1 MRVLMAALLG
11 AALFAAARP
20 AADASL
26 EKQADQS
33 YRARDWAAA
42 ARLYQAF
49 HDGGGG
55 TASTY
60 DNLGVALASLG
71 RWSEAEA
78 ALRKAVEINPRHRWA
93 YNHLGFV
100 YREQGRYEE
109 AIAMFRRQIE
119 FAPRDPYAYRN
130 LAGALVM
137 TGRLDDAEKAAA
149 ENQKYTYE
157 RGAVYIDMA
166 CNLNS
171 QSHPQQA
178 KKYLDQAAA
187 AGVERSL
194 LAQESAH
201 YFLTLRDY
209 RSAEQQYLKLAE
221 YQPYDP
227 VVAMRLGALYW
238 STGNLDKA
246 AAAFGRAIR
255 VDERDQVRIQ
265 TSANTSKTVSLEE
278 LRRDPGAGAAV
289 LGDVPADLGR
299 AALLVRLAGARANPV
314 GFERLCREFLTER
327 NPAPAEAWLHDAL
340 GWMLAQNGQTPAA
353 VEELDRAWA
362 LAPARMTAYHLGV
375 ALEKSGDLEKALPFY
390 ARSLAPLPETQIDC
404 GCEQPDL
411 AAREQAARAFYAKL
425 RGDAAGFEAYR
436 QSLVKSP

>member
-1 MRVLMAALLG
+1 MSALLG
-11 AALFAAARP
+11 AALFATALP
-20 AADASL
+20 AADALL

-42 ARLYQAF
+42 ARLYRAF
-49 HDGGGG
+49 HDSGGG

-78 ALRKAVEINPRHRWA
+78 ALRKAIEINPRHRWA

-119 FAPRDPYAYRN
+119 LAPRDPYAYRN
-130 LAGALVM
+130 LAGALAMV
-137 TGRLDDAEKAAA
+137 GRLGEAEKAAA

-171 QSHPQQA
+171 QNHPQQA

-187 AGVERSL
+187 ARVERSL
-194 LAQESAH
+194 LTQESSH
-201 YFLTLRDY
+201 YFLTLHDS
-209 RSAEQQYLKLAE
+209 RSAEQQYLKLIE
-221 YQPYDP
+221 YQPYDL
-227 VVAMRLGALYW
+227 VVAMRLGTLYW

-255 VDERDQVRIQ
+255 VDDRDQVTIQ
-265 TSANTSKTVSLEE
+265 TSANTSKTVSLAQ
-278 LRRDPGAGAAV
+278 LRRDPEAGAAV
-289 LGDVPADLGR
+289 LGDIPADLGR
-299 AALLVRLAGARANPV
+299 AALLVRLIGARANADR
-314 GFERLCREFLTER
+314 FERLCREFLTER

-340 GWMLAQNGQTPAA
+340 GWMLAQNGRLPAA
-353 VEELDRAWA
+353 VEELERAWA
-362 LAPARMTAYHLGV
+362 LEPRSSTAYHLGV
-375 ALEKSGDLEKALPFY
+375 ALEKSGRLNEALPFY
-390 ARSLAPLPETQIDC
+390 TRSLTPAPATEIDC
-404 GCEQPDL
+404 GCQKPDL
-411 AAREQAARAFYAKL
+411 PAREQTDRALYAKL
-425 RGDAAGFEAYR
+425 RGDPAGFEAYQ
-436 QSLVKSP
+436 QSLAKTP